1 MCATQRI
8 HNIELRIGPIHQ
20 NGNTQ
25 QSDRQRVEPPV
36 PEIIMKKTIL
46 ALSILFATQA
56 NSMTDWMCMQDCQNR
71 GYIYQYCL
79 RVCSY

>member
-1 MCATQRI
+1 
-8 HNIELRIGPIHQ
+8 
-20 NGNTQ
+20 
-25 QSDRQRVEPPV
+25 
-36 PEIIMKKTIL
+36 MKKTIL
-46 ALSILFATQA
+46 TLSILFATQA